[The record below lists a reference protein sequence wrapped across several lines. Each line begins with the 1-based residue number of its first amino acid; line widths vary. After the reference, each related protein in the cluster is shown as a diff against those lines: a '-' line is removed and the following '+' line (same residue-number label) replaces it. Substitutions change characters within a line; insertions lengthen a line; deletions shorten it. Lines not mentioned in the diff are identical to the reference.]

1 MRAIFERGIAAFIIM
16 LLAVLWA
23 PSGMITGAVAHPMP
37 DSEIIVVRWPD
48 RVDLT
53 IYVPMDDLLL
63 AMKDDKAAAGI
74 PRDADTLLAK
84 RQINDQAAFKAYV
97 ASHVKLVTADG
108 KAVPLTIDR
117 LLKVADSDADVGDY
131 AELEVHAYGDVAGD
145 IPLTLVY
152 DLVLGRIAN
161 HRALVHDEDGEEIGV
176 IRYNLA
182 DKKAEALVLPAAKE
196 LIASAPK
203 QGAVLQSI
211 TAFEDRINLINRIV
225 WLSAFT
231 VLALIIAIG
240 LWVWRRR
247 GR

>member
-1 MRAIFERGIAAFIIM
+1 MPVIFERRIAAFLVM
-16 LLAVLWA
+16 LAAMLWA
-23 PSGMITGAVAHPMP
+23 PSGMITSATAHPMP

-63 AMKDDKAAAGI
+63 AMKDDKEAVGI
-74 PRDADTLLAK
+74 PRDVDALLAK
-84 RQINDQAAFKAYV
+84 GLINDQAAFKAYV
-97 ASHVKLVTADG
+97 ASHVALVTADG
-108 KAVPLTIDR
+108 KAVPFTIDK

-145 IPLTLVY
+145 VSITLVY

-161 HRALVHDEDGEEIGV
+161 HRALVHDEDGKEIGV

-196 LIASAPK
+196 LIASASK

-211 TAFEDRINLINRIV
+211 TALEGRVNLINRII
-225 WLSAFT
+225 WLSAFA
-231 VLALIIAIG
+231 VLMLGIAIG
-240 LWVWRRR
+240 LRAWRRR
-247 GR
+247 GC